1 MKTKMNRRKSLLCA
15 FLMCSFLTFN
25 LPVAA
30 QDLVPVSDI
39 TGGSSVFVFRASR
52 KTAPKTFISSVK
64 PNRTKT
70 QRIETARRVTR
81 QFTVIAKAAPR
92 RVRTKAVDPIN
103 MTPTGPTMPKEQA
116 AKVFAGVGE
125 YYTDREDTERAIEY
139 FREALTL
146 DAKNKSAQ
154 MGLSEALALKGN
166 QLLIEEKAETA
177 RRLFEE
183 AIKYNPKNAVAV
195 YGLGEVFYELGN
207 EDEALA
213 SYEKALEFD
222 KDLTEIYVPLGILYY
237 RKGEIAKADQ
247 HLTKAIAASPDD
259 AEAQYYLGL
268 VRYAQNRNDEALT
281 AFLKGAKINK
291 ENAES
296 HYYAGKALKRL
307 SREKEALVE
316 FAEAV
321 RLKPN
326 YFEAHF
332 DLGAANYE
340 LENYQAAVDNFK
352 QATRLK
358 NDNIEAFSN
367 LGDAYR
373 QVGNFNDAEASYNL
387 ALTFIS
393 RDKNYSREETAQI
406 YSYAGYVIGRQCE
419 INSRKNMKCGWE
431 RAIKNFEKAA
441 ELSPN
446 ASDYTNLGWAYYN
459 SSKIALG
466 QKSEAEAKAGLAN
479 AKTAL
484 QKAVAMNPTFVEAP
498 LLNLGVAQ
506 IDSGEFAEA
515 VKSLKPVTEKRPDW
529 NFATYALGVAYRKS
543 GDIKN
548 AAAAFRRAVDKDP
561 NYVAAWSGL
570 GESEFRNEKPEE
582 TKKVIEKLKK
592 LNAVGEARKLEVLMM
607 GAKFKSGY

>member
-1 MKTKMNRRKSLLCA
+1 MKTKINRLRATVCGLLI
-15 FLMCSFLTFN
+15 CSFLTFG
-25 LPVAA
+25 LPVEA

-52 KTAPKTFISSVK
+52 KAAPKSIISNFK
-64 PNRTKT
+64 PNRTKS
-70 QRIETARRVTR
+70 QRIETAKKISR

-92 RVRTKAVDPIN
+92 RARSKSVDPTN
-103 MTPTGPTMPKEQA
+103 MTPSGASMPKEKA
-116 AKVFAGVGE
+116 AVIFAGVGE
-125 YYTDREDTERAIEY
+125 YYTDKEDIERALEF
-139 FREALTL
+139 FREAVAL

-154 MGLSEALALKGN
+154 MGLSEILALKGN
-166 QLLIEEKAETA
+166 QLLVAEKAETA
-177 RRLFEE
+177 RALFEE
-183 AIKYNPKNAVAV
+183 SIKYNPKNAVAV
-195 YGLGEVFYELGN
+195 YGLGEVLYDLGK

-222 KDLTEIYVPLGILYY
+222 KDLTEIYVPLGILQY

-247 HLTKAIAASPDD
+247 YLTKALAASQED

-281 AFLKGAKINK
+281 AFLKASQISKD
-291 ENAES
+291 NAES

-307 SREKEALVE
+307 NREKEAIAE
-316 FAEAV
+316 FEEAV
-321 RLKPN
+321 RLKPK

-332 DLGAANYE
+332 DLGATNYE
-340 LENYQAAVDNFK
+340 IENYPAAVNNFK
-352 QATRLK
+352 EATRLK
-358 NDNIEAFSN
+358 NDSIESFSN

-387 ALTFIS
+387 ALVFIA

-419 INSRKNMKCGWE
+419 INSRKLMACGWT

-446 ASDYTNLGWAYYN
+446 ASDYTNIGWAHYN
-459 SSKIALG
+459 SARIALSR
-466 QKSEAEAKAGLAN
+466 KAEAEAKAGLIN

-484 QKAVAMNPTFVEAP
+484 QKAVAMNPTFIEAP

-506 IDSGEFAEA
+506 IDLGEYAAAAEA
-515 VKSLKPVTEKRPDW
+515 LKKVTEKRTDW
-529 NFATYALGVAYRKS
+529 NFAFYALGVAHRKN

-548 AAAAFRRAVDKDP
+548 AAAAFRKAVEKDP

-570 GESEFRNEKPEE
+570 GESEFRDGNKNE
-582 TKKVIEKLKK
+582 TKKIVERLKK
-592 LNAVGEARKLEVLMM
+592 MNAVGEARKLEVLLL
-607 GAKFKSGY
+607 GASFKSGY

>member
-1 MKTKMNRRKSLLCA
+1 MRTEINQRKAIVCA
-15 FLMCSFLTFN
+15 FLICSFLTFG
-25 LPVAA
+25 LPLEA

-52 KTAPKTFISSVK
+52 KAAPKSFISSFK
-64 PNRTKT
+64 PNRSKT
-70 QRIETARRVTR
+70 QRIETARKVSR

-92 RVRTKAVDPIN
+92 RTRTKPVDPIN
-103 MTPTGPTMPKEQA
+103 MQPSGPTMPREQA
-116 AKVFAGVGE
+116 AKIFAGVGE
-125 YYTDREDTERAIEY
+125 YYTDKEDTERAIEY
-139 FREALTL
+139 FRESIAL
-146 DAKNKSAQ
+146 DAKNKGAQ

-166 QLLIEEKAETA
+166 RLLIEEKAETA
-177 RRLFEE
+177 RALFEE
-183 AIKYNPKNAVAV
+183 SIKYNPKNAVAV
-195 YGLGEVFYELGN
+195 YGLGEVFYELGK

-247 HLTKAIAASPDD
+247 NLTKALAASPED

-281 AFLKGAKINK
+281 AFLKAVKINK
-291 ENAES
+291 DNAES
-296 HYYAGKALKRL
+296 HYYTGKALKRL
-307 SREKEALVE
+307 SREKEAVAE
-316 FAEAV
+316 FEEAI
-321 RLKPN
+321 RLKTN

-332 DLGAANYE
+332 ELGATNYE
-340 LENYQAAVDNFK
+340 LENYPAAVNNFK
-352 QATRLK
+352 EATRLK

-419 INSRKNMKCGWE
+419 INSRKRMACGWT

-459 SSKIALG
+459 SAKIALL
-466 QKSEAEAKAGLAN
+466 QQSAAEGKAGLAN

-484 QKAVAMNPTFVEAP
+484 QKAVAMNPTFIEAP

-506 IDSGEFAEA
+506 IDSEEYVEA
-515 VKSLKPVTEKRPDW
+515 VKSLKTVTEKRPDW
-529 NFATYALGVAYRKS
+529 NFAVYALGVAYRKS

-548 AAAAFRRAVDKDP
+548 AATAFRRAVEKDP
-561 NYVAAWSGL
+561 TYVAAWSGL
-570 GESEFRNEKPEE
+570 GESEFRNDRPEE